1 MGAEPRWL
9 SPTELRA
16 WLTYR
21 AGMTL
26 LEAALDR
33 QLQRDSGM
41 PLAYYQILA
50 ILSEAPERTLRM
62 SFLADKLQS
71 SPSRLSH
78 AVGKLES
85 HGWVRRFPAPDD
97 RRSILA
103 QLTDDGFEVLKA
115 AAPGHVETVRRLV
128 FDQLTPEQV
137 DQLGT
142 IFGAIRAAVRGPDDN
157 GCGGSPG
164 ITC

>member
-1 MGAEPRWL
+1 M

-16 WLTYR
+16 WLAYR
-21 AGMTL
+21 GGMTL

-33 QLQRDSGM
+33 QLQRDAGM

-62 SFLADKLQS
+62 SDLADKLQS

-78 AVGKLES
+78 AVGRLECQ
-85 HGWVRRFPAPDD
+85 GWVQRIPCPND
-97 RRSILA
+97 RRSTLA
-103 QLTDDGFEVLKA
+103 RLTDAGFAALAA

-128 FDQLTPEQV
+128 FDHLTPEQV
-137 DQLGT
+137 EQLYT
-142 IFGAIRAAVRGPDDN
+142 IFQSVLTAVLDQARN
-157 GCGGSPG
+157 SCGHSPG
-164 ITC
+164 AAC